1 MLTSSYVDR
10 REIINVDHHV
20 ENIMEKAIW
29 R

>member
-10 REIINVDHHV
+10 REIVNVDHHV
-20 ENIMEKAIW
+20 EDIMGKAVW

>member
-20 ENIMEKAIW
+20 ENIVEKAI
-29 R
+29 RR

>member
-10 REIINVDHHV
+10 REIVNVDHHV
-20 ENIMEKAIW
+20 GDIMGEAVW